1 MAVQTKT
8 TDVGPV
14 GLIPMGEYNPAAT
27 YSLLMTVLY
36 KHDSWVCI
44 AMTTE
49 GDEKQISGIAPDD
62 PTRGAENWQALTD
75 GGRAAV
81 AVGIQVRS
89 EFNDW
94 FGATASEGI
103 RRTVSDWFAT
113 VQNAWSTWFSQTK
126 TEWTSWLNN
135 TKTAWTDWF
144 NGVKSA
150 WTSWFGA
157 DATSGVQKQWATLKA
172 DSTAATSRANTAAA
186 TAEAWNTHP
195 PYIGDGTTGDLNYWY
210 LYDVTT
216 QQYIKGPYAK
226 GDDIDYSTMTP
237 EEKQQLID
245 NIKADLVFAPDADCE
260 AAAAEIVFTPQA

>member
-1 MAVQTKT
+1 
-8 TDVGPV
+8 
-14 GLIPMGEYNPAAT
+14 MGDYNPSAT

-36 KHDSWVCI
+36 NHDSWVCI
-44 AMTTE
+44 AMTPE
-49 GDEKQISGIAPDD
+49 GDEKQITGIAPDD

-126 TEWTSWLNN
+126 T
-135 TKTAWTDWF
+135 AWTDWF
-144 NGVKSA
+144 NSVKSA

-172 DSTAATSRANTAAA
+172 DSTAATSRANTAAT

-216 QQYIKGPYAK
+216 AQYIKGPYAK
-226 GDDIDYSTMTP
+226 GNDLDYDDMTP
-237 EEKQQLID
+237 EEKQRLID
-245 NIKADLVFAPDADCE
+245 NIKADLVFASDADCA
-260 AAAAEIVFTPQA
+260 AAAAEIIFTPQA

>member
-1 MAVQTKT
+1 MAVQTKI
-8 TDVGPV
+8 TDVGPT
-14 GLIPMGEYNPAAT
+14 GLIPMGEYNPSAT

-36 KHDSWVCI
+36 NHDSWVCI
-44 AMTTE
+44 AMTNE
-49 GDEKQISGIAPDD
+49 GDAKQITGIAPDD
-62 PTRGAENWQALTD
+62 PTHGAENWQALTD

-81 AVGIQVRS
+81 AVAGQVRS

-94 FGATASEGI
+94 FGATASQGI
-103 RRTVSDWFAT
+103 RKTVSDWFAT

-126 TEWTSWLNN
+126 GDWTSWLNN

-144 NGVKSA
+144 NSAKSA
-150 WTSWFGA
+150 WTAWFGA
-157 DATSGVQKQWATLKA
+157 DQGSGVQKQWATLKA
-172 DSTAATSRANTAAA
+172 DSTAATNRANTAAA

-216 QQYIKGPYAK
+216 AQYIKGPYAK

-260 AAAAEIVFTPQA
+260 AAAAEIIFTPQA

>member
-1 MAVQTKT
+1 MLPR
-8 TDVGPV
+8 GPYS
-14 GLIPMGEYNPAAT
+14 PTAT
-27 YSLLMTVLY
+27 YTLNHVVLY
-36 KHDSWVCI
+36 DHDSWVCKALDAQGEAI
-44 AMTTE
+44 E
-49 GDEKQISGIAPDD
+49 ISGIAPDD
-62 PTRGAENWQALTD
+62 PTHGAESWQALTD

-81 AVGIQVRS
+81 AVAAQVRS

-103 RRTVSDWFAT
+103 RRTISDWFTT

-126 TEWTSWLNN
+126 TDWTSWLNN

-150 WTSWFGA
+150 WTAWFGA

-216 QQYIKGPYAK
+216 AQYIKGPYAK

-237 EEKQQLID
+237 EELQRLID
-245 NIKADLVFAPDADCE
+245 NIKADLVFATDADCE
-260 AAAAEIVFTPQA
+260 AAAAEIIFTPQA